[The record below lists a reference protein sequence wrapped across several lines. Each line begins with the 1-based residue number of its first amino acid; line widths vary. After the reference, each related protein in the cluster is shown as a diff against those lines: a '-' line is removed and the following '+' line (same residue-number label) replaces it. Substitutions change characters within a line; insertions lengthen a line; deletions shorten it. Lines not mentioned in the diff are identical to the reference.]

1 MDLNIFWYLTVSVK
15 ITEIVLA
22 IILFRLRLSYFGLQN
37 SIVKI
42 MSFNYFYKKKKKKNG
57 YFGHF
62 NKYCYNACMKY
73 VTLYLTNFICYY
85 YVKIIIGLRNQK

>member
-1 MDLNIFWYLTVSVK
+1 
-15 ITEIVLA
+15 
-22 IILFRLRLSYFGLQN
+22 
-37 SIVKI
+37 
-42 MSFNYFYKKKKKKNG
+42 MSFNYFKFFFVNKNIFKKKLFLIFLKKKKKKKNG